1 MTPSG
6 DETALEVT
14 TIRLPCF
21 LKRVISMAAKEHGLS
36 FSEELRDALQ
46 MHYKKLD
53 AAATLKDIHDA
64 ITIHEAAKHQSDTK
78 LPIKISL
85 EGGQSKFAPSRSSNL
100 NPSELE
106 KNRDKIFADESRAAA
121 KLVLEKLHEHLKKG
135 EEITSRQLEE
145 ETGVPRR
152 LVGRLLKLNGV
163 QSRNTR
169 VKNVSGRYFLL
180 ETLPAVEMALS
191 GLEVRDHV
199 QGASKT

>member
-1 MTPSG
+1 MLAYP
-6 DETALEVT
+6 L
-14 TIRLPCF
+14 RLPCF
-21 LKRVISMAAKEHGLS
+21 LKSIISVAAKEHGLS

-46 MHYKKLD
+46 MHYKTLD
-53 AAATLKDIHDA
+53 AAATLNDIHDA
-64 ITIHEAAKHQSDTK
+64 IAMHEAAKHQSGTK
-78 LPIKISL
+78 LPTKISL
-85 EGGQSKFAPSRSSNL
+85 EGGQSKFAPSRPSNL

-180 ETLPAVEMALS
+180 ETLPAVEKALS